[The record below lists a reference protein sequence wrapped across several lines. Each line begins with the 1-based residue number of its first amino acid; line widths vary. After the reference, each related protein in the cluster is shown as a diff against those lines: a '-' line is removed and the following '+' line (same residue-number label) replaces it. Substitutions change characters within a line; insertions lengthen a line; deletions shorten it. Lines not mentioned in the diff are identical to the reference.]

1 MMITWSPVSTWGA
14 KIGFCLP
21 RRMRATWAASRP
33 RTWPS
38 ASTTYQSR
46 VRSRARGENVRL
58 AGEGMRATPLR
69 FGSVAPGM
77 SSLPQRR
84 VNRLSRLAVTRS
96 FGQLSGRGEEP
107 PGGGGGDNGRPGGG
121 GAGRVGGGG
130 VTPEGGGGG
139 AARRA
144 ERARHGGRDGGL
156 RAAQAGQVAGEA

>member
-1 MMITWSPVSTWGA
+1 SRLRPVSRTLAALMTITWSPVSTWGA
-14 KIGFCLP
+14 KIGLCLP

-107 PGGGGGDNGRPGGG
+107 PGGGDDRDRPGGG
-121 GAGRVGGGG
+121 GRLAVEPARGGGRG
-130 VTPEGGGGG
+130 GGRGGAEGGGGG
-139 AARRA
+139 R
-144 ERARHGGRDGGL
+144 GG
-156 RAAQAGQVAGEA
+156 